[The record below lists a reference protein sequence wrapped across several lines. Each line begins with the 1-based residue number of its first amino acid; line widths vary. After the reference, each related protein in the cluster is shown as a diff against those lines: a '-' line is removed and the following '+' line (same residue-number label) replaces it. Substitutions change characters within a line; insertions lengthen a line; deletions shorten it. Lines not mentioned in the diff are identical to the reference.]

1 MLDGA
6 ADHVA
11 LSGVDRWIGGVHL
24 VGREVP
30 WRWDE
35 GVEDDRPVPTAAHSL
50 PSMSIGGAA
59 RQAPGDDTIASTPS
73 SHRHG
78 TSRPTRCTPPIHRS
92 TPLNATW
99 SAAPSSTRRPASVSA
114 TAA

>member
-11 LSGVDRWIGGVHL
+11 LNGIDRWVGGVHL

-35 GVEDDRPVPTAAHSL
+35 GVEAVVASA
-50 PSMSIGGAA
+50 GA
-59 RQAPGDDTIASTPS
+59 
-73 SHRHG
+73 
-78 TSRPTRCTPPIHRS
+78 
-92 TPLNATW
+92 
-99 SAAPSSTRRPASVSA
+99 
-114 TAA
+114 